1 MALWNSD
8 HLMNTSELNKTSAS
22 KDLKPV
28 FLNWSSMHNVSYILL
43 AIIFASVLGS
53 GYYYTSSYKF
63 SQRISENKK
72 SMLELVTAFV
82 STYSQQRTL
91 DNQLHLPVPGAFR
104 QSSLKLFDKVNSV
117 DYGIRIKFFDLT
129 GPTVKANP
137 PDEQIVNV
145 IGQMS
150 VDRLPGIWSG
160 YVGGFGKEVLRTI
173 KPVLTTGKSCADCGN
188 SSAEPNKAGM
198 SGAVMSAYVV
208 DVPTSGFFK
217 RLRLEAGGLALGA
230 FLFLWGSIAY
240 FMQQQARIA
249 SVKAENLRG
258 SERRSMLS
266 AAKKQAENETAKLS
280 AQVRKAYEDLRQ
292 ALTKERELN
301 VLQRQFISMAS
312 HEFRTPLAII
322 DGAAQRL
329 ERRAKKFDNSVEIA
343 KRAVKIRGAVE
354 RMTRVMEST
363 LTAASLDIGKLSIS
377 VEPCDMA
384 KQLNDA
390 CQRQMELT
398 GSHNISCDASGLPAT
413 IQADPGSLEQIF
425 SNLLS
430 NAVKYAP
437 NAPEINVRAYSED
450 GEVVLSVRDYGLG
463 IDEEDLPRVFERF
476 FRARTATGIAGSG
489 IGLNLIKI
497 LIELHDGSITLE
509 SIINKG
515 SIFTVRLPVNG
526 PEEIGAKGDEV
537 A

>member
-1 MALWNSD
+1 MNAAEPNKITALKG
-8 HLMNTSELNKTSAS
+8 M
-22 KDLKPV
+22 KPA
-28 FLNWSSMHNVSYILL
+28 FLNWSSEHNVSYILL
-43 AIIFASVLGS
+43 AVIFSSVLS
-53 GYYYTSSYKF
+53 IGYYYTSSNKF

-72 SMLELVTAFV
+72 SMLELVAAFV

-91 DNQLHLPVPGAFR
+91 DNQQHLPVPGAFR
-104 QSSLKLFDKVNSV
+104 QSSLKLFDKLNSV
-117 DYGIRIKFFDLT
+117 DKGIRIKIVDLA
-129 GPTVKANP
+129 GSPVKTHTAN
-137 PDEQIVNV
+137 EQIAGVV
-145 IGQMS
+145 GRMS
-150 VDRLPGIWSG
+150 SERNPETWSG
-160 YVGGFGKEVLRTI
+160 YIGGFGKEVLRTI
-173 KPVLTTGKSCADCGN
+173 KPVMTTGKSCTDCNGL
-188 SSAEPNKAGM
+188 PPKFDKTGKPH
-198 SGAVMSAYVV
+198 AVMSAYVI
-208 DVPTSGFFK
+208 DVPTAGFFK
-217 RLRLEAGGLALGA
+217 RLRLEAGALALGT
-230 FLFLWGSIAY
+230 FLFLWGTIAY
-240 FMQQQARIA
+240 FMQQQARIDL
-249 SVKAENLRG
+249 VKAENLRG

-266 AAKKQAENETAKLS
+266 AAKKQVEKETAKLS

-329 ERRAKKFDNSVEIA
+329 ERRAGNFDNSVEIT

-363 LTAASLDIGKLSIS
+363 LTAASLDIGKLSIN

-384 KQLNDA
+384 KQLKDA

-398 GSHNISCDASGLPAT
+398 SSHKISCDVSGLPAT

-437 NAPEINVRAYSED
+437 NAPDIDVRAYSEGD
-450 GEVVLSVRDYGLG
+450 EVVLEVGDHGLG

-509 SIINKG
+509 STINKG
-515 SIFTVRLPVNG
+515 STFTVRLPING
-526 PEEIGAKGDEV
+526 PEEIAAKDSE
-537 A
+537 AA

>member
-1 MALWNSD
+1 MNSA
-8 HLMNTSELNKTSAS
+8 EANKTQTP
-22 KDLKPV
+22 KDMKPTSSS
-28 FLNWSSMHNVSYILL
+28 WSSERNLSSILL
-43 AIIFASVLGS
+43 AIIFASVLS
-53 GYYYTSSYKF
+53 IGYYYTSSNKF

-72 SMLELVTAFV
+72 SMLELVAAFV
-82 STYSQQRTL
+82 TTYSQQRAL
-91 DNQLHLPVPGAFR
+91 DNQQHLPAPGTFR
-104 QSSLKLFDKVNSV
+104 QSSLKLFDKLNTV
-117 DYGIRIKFFDLT
+117 DYGIRIKIVDLA
-129 GPTVKANP
+129 GSAVKTRTI
-137 PDEQIVNV
+137 DEQIAGV
-145 IGQMS
+145 
-150 VDRLPGIWSG
+150 VDRMSTERLPETWSG
-160 YVGGFGKEVLRTI
+160 YVGGFGKEVLRTV
-173 KPVLTTGKSCADCGN
+173 KPVLPSARSCTDCKKPLLKSGKTG
-188 SSAEPNKAGM
+188 EPQ
-198 SGAVMSAYVV
+198 AVTSAYVI
-208 DVPTSGFFK
+208 DVPTAGFFRK
-217 RLRLEAGGLALGA
+217 LRLEAGGLALGT
-230 FLFLWGSIAY
+230 FLFIWGSIAY
-240 FMQQQARIA
+240 FMQQQTRIA
-249 SVKAENLRG
+249 AVKAENLRG
-258 SERRSMLS
+258 SERRAMLS
-266 AAKKQAENETAKLS
+266 AAKIQAEKETAKLS

-329 ERRAKKFDNSVEIA
+329 ERRAEKFDKSGEIT
-343 KRAVKIRGAVE
+343 KRAVKIRSAVE

-363 LTAASLDIGKLSIS
+363 LTAASLDIGKLSIN

-384 KQLNDA
+384 KQLRDA

-398 GSHNISCDASGLPAT
+398 GSHKISCDVSGLPAT

-437 NAPEINVRAYSED
+437 NAPEIDVRAYSEGD
-450 GEVVLSVRDYGLG
+450 EVVLAVRDRGLG

-509 SIINKG
+509 STINKG
-515 SIFTVRLPVNG
+515 STFTVRLPING
-526 PEEIGAKGDEV
+526 PEEIAAKDSE
-537 A
+537 AA

>member
-1 MALWNSD
+1 
-8 HLMNTSELNKTSAS
+8 MNTTEQNKTPPS
-22 KDLKPV
+22 KGMKQV
-28 FLNWSSMHNVSYILL
+28 FLSWSSANNLPYILL
-43 AIIFASVLGS
+43 ALIFAGVLSS

-72 SMLELVTAFV
+72 TLLELVTAFV
-82 STYSQQRTL
+82 TTYSQQRTL
-91 DNQLHLPVPGAFR
+91 DNQQHLPMPDVFR
-104 QSSLKLFDKVNSV
+104 KSSLTLFDKVNSV
-117 DYGIRIKFFDLT
+117 DYGIRIKIFSLA
-129 GPTVKANP
+129 GSAVNPNP
-137 PDEQIVNV
+137 PDEQITS
-145 IGQMS
+145 IITRMS
-150 VDRLPGIWSG
+150 KERSPEIWSG
-160 YVGGFGKEVLRTI
+160 YVGGFGKEILRTI
-173 KPVLTTGKSCADCGN
+173 KPVLASDKSGTTR
-188 SSAEPNKAGM
+188 P
-198 SGAVMSAYVV
+198 VTRAYVI
-208 DVPTSGFFK
+208 DVPTSNFFK
-217 RLRLEAGGLALGA
+217 KLRLEAGALALVA

-240 FMQQQARIA
+240 FMQQHARIA
-249 SVKAENLRG
+249 SVRAENLRG

-266 AAKKQAENETAKLS
+266 EAKKQAENETAKLS

-301 VLQRQFISMAS
+301 ALQRQFISMAS

-329 ERRAKKFDNSVEIA
+329 ERRAEKFDNSVEIT

-363 LTAASLDIGKLSIS
+363 LTAASLDIGRLSIN
-377 VEPCDMA
+377 VESCDMA
-384 KQLNDA
+384 QQLDEA

-398 GSHNISCDASGLPAT
+398 SSHNISCDVSDLPAT

-430 NAVKYAP
+430 NAVKYSP
-437 NAPEINVRAYSED
+437 NAPQIDVRAYTEGD
-450 GEVVLSVRDYGLG
+450 EVVLSVCDCGLG

-509 SIINKG
+509 STINKG
-515 SIFTVRLPVNG
+515 STFTVRLPIDG
-526 PEEIGAKGDEV
+526 PEEIAAKSDE
-537 A
+537 AA

>member
-1 MALWNSD
+1 
-8 HLMNTSELNKTSAS
+8 MNTTEQNKNPPS
-22 KDLKPV
+22 KNMKQV
-28 FLNWSSMHNVSYILL
+28 FLSWWSANNVSYILL
-43 AIIFASVLGS
+43 AIVFASVLSS

-72 SMLELVTAFV
+72 TLLELVTAFV
-82 STYSQQRTL
+82 SIYSQQRTL
-91 DNQLHLPVPGAFR
+91 DNKQHLPMPDAFR
-104 QSSLKLFDKVNSV
+104 KSSLRLFDKVNSV
-117 DYGIRIKFFDLT
+117 DYGIRIKIIKLA
-129 GPTVKANP
+129 GSAVRPNP
-137 PDEQIVNV
+137 PDEQITK
-145 IGQMS
+145 IITRMS
-150 VDRLPGIWSG
+150 TEQSPEIWSG
-160 YVGGFGKEVLRTI
+160 YVGGVGKEILRTI
-173 KPVLTTGKSCADCGN
+173 EPVLIAGKSGITG
-188 SSAEPNKAGM
+188 S
-198 SGAVMSAYVV
+198 VTSAYVI

-217 RLRLEAGGLALGA
+217 KLRLEAGALALVA

-240 FMQQQARIA
+240 FMQQQARIV

-266 AAKKQAENETAKLS
+266 EAKKQAENETAKLS

-301 VLQRQFISMAS
+301 AL
-312 HEFRTPLAII
+312 
-322 DGAAQRL
+322 QRL
-329 ERRAKKFDNSVEIA
+329 ERRAEKFDNSVEIT

-363 LTAASLDIGKLSIS
+363 LTAASLDIGRLSIN
-377 VEPCDMA
+377 VEPCDIA
-384 KQLNDA
+384 QQLNDA

-398 GSHNISCDASGLPAT
+398 GSHNISCDVSDLPAT

-430 NAVKYAP
+430 NAVKYSP
-437 NAPEINVRAYSED
+437 NAPDINVRAYCEGD
-450 GEVVLSVRDYGLG
+450 EVVLSVCDQGLG

-515 SIFTVRLPVNG
+515 STFTVRLPIDG
-526 PEEIGAKGDEV
+526 PEEIAAKSDE
-537 A
+537 AA

>member
-1 MALWNSD
+1 
-8 HLMNTSELNKTSAS
+8 MNIAVPGKLHAS
-22 KDLKPV
+22 KDRKPV
-28 FLNWSSMHNVSYILL
+28 FLRWSSVHNVSYILL
-43 AIIFASVLGS
+43 AIIFAGVLS
-53 GYYYTSSYKF
+53 TGYYYTSSNKF

-72 SMLELVTAFV
+72 SMLELVSAFV
-82 STYSQQRTL
+82 STYTQQRAL
-91 DNQLHLPVPGAFR
+91 DDQLHLPVPGVFR
-104 QSSLKLFDKVNSV
+104 QSSLKLFDRLNSV
-117 DYGIRIKFFDLT
+117 DYGIRIKIVDLAGSALKT
-129 GPTVKANP
+129 HR
-137 PDEQIVNV
+137 PDEQIAGVV
-145 IGQMS
+145 ERMS
-150 VDRLPGIWSG
+150 AERFPKTWSG

-173 KPVLTTGKSCADCGN
+173 KPVLTTGKSCTNCNRSPLKFGKTGK
-188 SSAEPNKAGM
+188 PH
-198 SGAVMSAYVV
+198 AVTSAYVI
-208 DVPTSGFFK
+208 DVPTAGFFK
-217 RLRLEAGGLALGA
+217 RLRLEAGALALGA

-329 ERRAKKFDNSVEIA
+329 ERRAGKFDNSVEIT

-363 LTAASLDIGKLSIS
+363 LTAASLDIGKLSIN

-384 KQLNDA
+384 QQLSDA
-390 CQRQMELT
+390 CQRQMELA
-398 GSHNISCDASGLPAT
+398 GSHKISCDVSGLPAK

-437 NAPEINVRAYSED
+437 NAPEIDVRAYSEGD
-450 GEVVLSVRDYGLG
+450 EVVLSVRDQGLG

-515 SIFTVRLPVNG
+515 STFTVRLPING
-526 PEEIGAKGDEV
+526 PEEIVAKGEE
-537 A
+537 AA